1 MRLDELVE
9 YLLEFVRSNL
19 LLPLPR
25 DLLVEANKAFVLDGF
40 IESEQRVESQRLRF
54 FIGWQLFASLLNGD
68 AGLRRREVNHLPR
81 SRFLNQLHRERN
93 FPARARGNRPI
104 QMGTIILRLATRPR
118 SGSEISQTKSF
129 DVLLEAGNALLRLQ
143 SR

>member
-19 LLPLPR
+19 LLPPPR
-25 DLLVEANKAFVLDGF
+25 DDLLVEANKAFVLDGF

-54 FIGWQLFASLLNGD
+54 FIGWQLFASLLNGH

-93 FPARARGNRPI
+93 FPARARGDRAF
-104 QMGTIILRLATRPR
+104 QTCAIIFRFATGPR
-118 SGSEISQTKSF
+118 SGSEIS
-129 DVLLEAGNALLRLQ
+129 
-143 SR
+143 